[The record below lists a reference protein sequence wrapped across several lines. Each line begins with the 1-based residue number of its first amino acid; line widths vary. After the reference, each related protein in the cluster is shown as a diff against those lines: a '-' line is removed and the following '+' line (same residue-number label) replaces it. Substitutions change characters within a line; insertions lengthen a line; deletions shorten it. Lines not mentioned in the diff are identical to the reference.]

1 MGEMSRMSAS
11 PATLD
16 EWLDWLLERD
26 PDRIEPGVTR
36 TRRLAD
42 DLLGGTPTATV
53 IAVAGTNGKG
63 SSVAMAASI
72 CRAAGYRVGSYTS
85 PHLNDVRERFS
96 VDGEQV
102 AADRLLAAFERID
115 AHPDSAALTY
125 FEWLTLAAFLVF
137 AEEELDVWVL
147 EVGLGG
153 RLDAVN
159 ALDADLALVT
169 NIGLDHQSWL
179 GDSREAI
186 AREKAGILRPGRP
199 AVYVDPDPVPA
210 LRDQAKED
218 GVDLLSLGSD
228 FRVGFVADDGQQPCF
243 TMQGPCGER
252 SYALPSLSGRHQAL
266 NAAGVVALL
275 QHPRSPLAIPAA
287 AVSQGLLMAAVPG
300 RLEWF
305 YRQGRAIC
313 LDVAHNAEAAR
324 ALVEAL
330 ECRGVGT
337 AGRRR
342 LAVFSALA
350 DKPVAEILRP
360 LVGLIDEWWITELP
374 EARAA
379 SMIDLERALADL
391 GAGPVHRESG
401 LLGAYNAA
409 LAASNHGDEIVVFGS
424 FHVVGPL
431 RARLVPTHN
440 DPDRRAPCA

>member
-1 MGEMSRMSAS
+1 MSTS
-11 PATLD
+11 PATVD
-16 EWLDWLLERD
+16 EWLEWLLERD
-26 PDRIEPGVTR
+26 PDRIEPGVVR
-36 TRRLAD
+36 TRRVAD
-42 DLLGGTPTATV
+42 DLLGGAPNATV
-53 IAVAGTNGKG
+53 ITVAGTNGKG

-96 VDGEQV
+96 IDGKEV
-102 AADRLLAAFERID
+102 AADRLLAAFERLD

-125 FEWLTLAAFLVF
+125 FEWLTLSAFLTF

-159 ALDADLALVT
+159 ALDADLALIT

-186 AREKAGILRPGRP
+186 AREKAGILRCGRP
-199 AVYVDPDPVPA
+199 AVYVDPDPVTA
-210 LRDQAKED
+210 LPDQAEKD

-228 FRVGFVADDGQQPCF
+228 FRFGVVAENGQPPRF
-243 TMQGPCGER
+243 TIHGPHGER
-252 SYALPSLSGRHQAL
+252 SFALPSLSGRHQAL

-275 QHPRSPLAIPAA
+275 QHPRSPLAIPDA

-305 YRQGRAIC
+305 SQEGRAIC

-324 ALVEAL
+324 TLAEALVS
-330 ECRGVGT
+330 RGQRT
-337 AGRRR
+337 AGRR

-350 DKPVAEILRP
+350 DKPIAEILRP

-374 EARAA
+374 EPRAA
-379 SMIDLERALADL
+379 DMIALERALADA
-391 GAGPVHRESG
+391 GAGAVHCESD
-401 LLGAYNAA
+401 LPGAYNAA
-409 LAASNHGDEIVVFGS
+409 LAASGHGDEIVVFGS

-431 RARLVPTHN
+431 RSRLVPTHN

>member
-1 MGEMSRMSAS
+1 MSAS

-42 DLLGGTPTATV
+42 DLLGGKPETTV

-63 SSVAMAASI
+63 SSVAMASSI
-72 CRAAGYRVGSYTS
+72 CQAAGYRVGSYTS

-96 VDGEQV
+96 VDGQHV
-102 AADRLLAAFERID
+102 AADRLLAAFECIN

-186 AREKAGILRPGRP
+186 AREKAGILRRGHP
-199 AVYVDPDPVPA
+199 AVYVDPDPVAA
-210 LRDQAKED
+210 LLEQAEKD

-228 FRVGFVADDGQQPCF
+228 FHIGFFADDCQQPRF
-243 TMQGPCGER
+243 TIHGPCGER
-252 SYALPSLSGRHQAL
+252 SFALPSLFGRHQAL

-275 QHPRSPLAIPAA
+275 QHPRSPLVIPDA
-287 AVSQGLLMAAVPG
+287 AVSQGLFMAGVPG

-305 YRQGRAIC
+305 SREGRAIC

-324 ALVEAL
+324 ALADAL
-330 ECRGVGT
+330 ESRGEKTVV
-337 AGRRR
+337 RR

-350 DKPVAEILRP
+350 DKPIPEILRP
-360 LVGLIDEWWITELP
+360 LVDLIDEWWITELP
-374 EARAA
+374 EPRAA
-379 SMIDLERALADL
+379 GMIDLERALVDA
-391 GAGPVHRESG
+391 GAGSVHCESD
-401 LLGAYNAA
+401 LPGAYNGA
-409 LAASNHGDEIVVFGS
+409 LAASGHGDEIVIFGS

-431 RARLVPTHN
+431 RARLVPPNHDT
-440 DPDRRAPCA
+440 DRRAPCA